1 MWVRI
6 VLLIIYIVLL
16 FVIARLLEA
25 FAWYDAGLLA
35 HRLLDPM
42 TLSVKKL
49 KALLEQRGV
58 GYEGIVEKKELTGLV
73 EATGLVTN
81 DEVLEVGD
89 MEDSAEVTNFTSG
102 YDFYEQVEDTKDS
115 VWLVQVIA
123 RGHNASVIN
132 NASWKSVRKKV
143 AKFGVR
149 AGVMDCSLDW
159 NLCRNKGWY
168 SSQVILSLPENFK
181 TKANVVMYVYNGPA
195 KPNSMFKW
203 VKNKLNR
210 KVKQIADYDELKREW
225 LSFQKKYEIRVVL
238 FTELASIPLIFSAL
252 SVKFPG
258 RVRFGTMN
266 SKSGSGKESLAR
278 LKLKPPACFVIAPG
292 KTLVY
297 GSRPGELLT
306 FRSMENFL
314 KSLYPEVNDFFILS
328 MMVTNLMGWF
338 ELFLSQG
345 SVFRRLL
352 RLICCCIKY
361 NIVLI
366 ILWQPLLALSQLSYV
381 EILLEWGLLAL
392 HFLSG
397 SSIGS
402 IIRKDLIFYS
412 SSRYLL
418 SGTFFLYSILVG
430 YIQYRR
436 KNGMVD
442 QGEFDWFDFA
452 QLLNFSPLLNPSFQM
467 VHPGGVYAMYLLESS
482 DMLFGHFPDLV
493 VAEMQSAVSSEYIKH
508 LPRWKYGRVLQQQ
521 QQQQQS
527 SERLKCCRRDKDDDH
542 DDDDDGHDEVV
553 VGATAPIDIRRRRH
567 RLHRDQNPAFCSGP
581 SEFVGTAGENRAL
594 QMMDGNYCCDCMQR
608 SAHTPEPR
616 VSASQT
622 LPLPPPPPPLPR
634 PPPQQTPPPPPP
646 PSDVSEE
653 TQCDNKSTQ
662 GCGSLRKQRASSS
675 VVCSDGCNTTASS
688 STICSDACNTTAT
701 SAVSS
706 DGCNTSATSVE
717 ASTNDDDQCKC
728 KYSSQCTTAVAAVC
742 KASSCRE
749 SSGAVVVVA
758 SAACNSA
765 NYKLVPDGYLQS
777 SQCVIC
783 LEDFAV
789 GAEIC
794 GLPCAHFFHECCIL
808 RWLYRTS
815 YSCPICRW
823 LSYNPK
829 PGLDLGE
836 IFSAVPD

>member
-1 MWVRI
+1 MWLRI
-6 VLLIIYIVLL
+6 VLLIIYIAVL
-16 FVIARLLEA
+16 FVIARLLET

-73 EATGLVTN
+73 EATGVVTD
-81 DEVLEVGD
+81 DEVLEVGEI
-89 MEDSAEVTNFTSG
+89 EDPAEVTNFTSG

-123 RGHNASVIN
+123 SGHNSSFIN
-132 NASWKSVRKKV
+132 NASWKTVRKKV

-159 NLCRNKGWY
+159 KLCRNKGWY

-195 KPNSMFKW
+195 KPSSMFKW

-266 SKSGSGKESLAR
+266 SKSGSGKETLAR

-328 MMVTNLMGWF
+328 LIVTNLMGWF

-345 SVFRRLL
+345 SLFRRLL

-366 ILWQPLLALSQLSYV
+366 ILWQPLLALFQLSYF

-412 SSRYLL
+412 NSRYLL
-418 SGTFFLYSILVG
+418 LGTFSLYSLLVG
-430 YIQYRR
+430 YIQYKR
-436 KNGMVD
+436 KNGMIAED
-442 QGEFDWFDFA
+442 EFDWFNFA
-452 QLLNFSPLLNPSFQM
+452 QLLNFNPLLNPSFQI
-467 VHPGGVYAMYLLESS
+467 VHPGGLYAMYLLESS

-493 VAEMQSAVSSEYIKH
+493 VTEMQSVVSSDYIKH
-508 LPRWKYGRVLQQQ
+508 LPRWKYGRVLNHNEN
-521 QQQQQS
+521 S
-527 SERLKCCRRDKDDDH
+527 KLKCSHKDDV
-542 DDDDDGHDEVV
+542 ENLI
-553 VGATAPIDIRRRRH
+553 ATPNH
-567 RLHRDQNPAFCSGP
+567 GFCSGSP
-581 SEFVGTAGENRAL
+581 DFESGDNPAI
-594 QMMDGNYCCDCMQR
+594 QMMDGNYCCGCMQR
-608 SAHTPEPR
+608 NAASSESCVSTSPPPDLSEEQQSRKSNDVCCPLHKR
-616 VSASQT
+616 KHSSAS
-622 LPLPPPPPPLPR
+622 
-634 PPPQQTPPPPPP
+634 
-646 PSDVSEE
+646 SADE
-653 TQCDNKSTQ
+653 CKHN
-662 GCGSLRKQRASSS
+662 SLRSASSKANAREANHL
-675 VVCSDGCNTTASS
+675 VCS
-688 STICSDACNTTAT
+688 
-701 SAVSS
+701 
-706 DGCNTSATSVE
+706 E
-717 ASTNDDDQCKC
+717 
-728 KYSSQCTTAVAAVC
+728 
-742 KASSCRE
+742 
-749 SSGAVVVVA
+749 
-758 SAACNSA
+758 
-765 NYKLVPDGYLQS
+765 NYKLVPDGFLQT

-783 LEDFAV
+783 LEDFV
-789 GAEIC
+789 IGADIC

-808 RWLYRTS
+808 RWLYRMS
-815 YSCPICRW
+815 YACPMCRW

-829 PGLDLGE
+829 PGLDLCE
-836 IFSAVPD
+836 IFSAVPN